1 MSFPGK
7 KLNDKEDNSLYLMK
21 YTSLGMQLLVALGL
35 AVFAGLK
42 AGKWF
47 KFSFPLLGWL
57 LPLLVLMVILYK
69 IVKDTAPKK

>member
-1 MSFPGK
+1 MSFPDK
-7 KLNDKEDNSLYLMK
+7 KVSDKQDNSRFLLR
-21 YTSLGMQLLVALGL
+21 YTSLGMQLLVSLGL

-42 AGKWF
+42 GDKWL

-57 LPLLVLMVILYK
+57 LPLLVLMAILYK

>member
-1 MSFPGK
+1 MSLPDK
-7 KLNDKEDNSLYLMK
+7 KVSDNENNSRFLMK
-21 YTSLGMQLLVALGL
+21 YAALGTQLLISLGL

-42 AGKWF
+42 ADKWF

-57 LPLLVLMVILYK
+57 LPLVVLLVILYK